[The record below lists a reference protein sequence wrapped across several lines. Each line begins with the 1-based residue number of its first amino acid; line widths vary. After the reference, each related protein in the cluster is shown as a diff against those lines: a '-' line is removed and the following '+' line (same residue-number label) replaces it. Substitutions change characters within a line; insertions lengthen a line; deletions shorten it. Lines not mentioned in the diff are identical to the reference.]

1 MQQVVTEIYIAPFS
15 GSTDYVKLDLFN
27 NESINLKYTQKDLT
41 DLSKV
46 FAPYSLSFTIP
57 ATPKNRQALLFFGDT
72 DVQKANITGSFPC
85 KIYTDGNLNL
95 TGNFTVEDARY
106 DNNGMT
112 NIQGSFETDFKS
124 LKERIGDDL
133 ITDLGSVLT
142 GSTSLQ
148 YSPTVAKNSIESK
161 QLLLKE
167 LDTTTIGTT
176 SKNDIIINYITPL
189 ASTKRVWSYDEQ
201 SDVIDNIA
209 YETIFSGVT
218 NSTAI
223 LTEELRPAI
232 NYRALVEMM
241 FKKYDLKVNLPLRSD
256 KLFNEMYVWVNGVT
270 SEEKLKDEN
279 ALNYLNNFN
288 KQYAQLMY
296 FDALNQGVV
305 YPPHPN
311 PVDVAPGFPP
321 SFFIGADTPFKYTVS
336 NTSRNGFGI
345 VKVNIGDKATS
356 SMPDIFTLQRT
367 SKSIRL
373 NVQLTSVVMQ
383 TTGGKITISLRKP
396 AGDKVPSECEEILTA
411 TADMVAGD
419 NNVFIDIPDTV
430 FDNYTEGYNLYPT
443 FEAYILFKAD
453 LASWTTTNIFTQ
465 YGYANADG
473 GWLQGYNLIT
483 QTCISDGQEKFKASG
498 GIDLIQSLPKIKVVD
513 FFQSFLKTFNLS
525 IYNPLVNSNELQIL
539 NSEDINETGKI
550 YGKREVDYTPFVNAK
565 SFTKS
570 VQDKYTKYNFKHAT
584 SKYKSNVDYVAGNT
598 AGLEYGQVTQ
608 DNGAAKKSEYSVI
621 TNYTIIPPRGVVN
634 TNLVTYYGF
643 SNELEDEENRYK
655 PISNELVLFVN
666 NEQAFLNAGV
676 RLGFLID
683 STNVVPLNR
692 YMLMLPWL
700 ANAKQSLGFSVLVD
714 DVTGNLTNKEK
725 TSSLYERF
733 YSSQTIRLL
742 NVNVLSHKFDLFLP
756 SSEIYVNPTRTNE
769 PPTGFRLQN
778 DIIIGETRFS
788 VLDANIDITTGKTK
802 LTLLN
807 YVTLDDTDK
816 EVIPTPNQYSPE
828 GYNSTQYQIQ

>member
-167 LDTTTIGTT
+167 LDTTSVGTT
-176 SKNDIIINYITPL
+176 SKNDITINYITPL
-189 ASTKRVWSYDEQ
+189 ASTNRVWSYDTT

-209 YETIFSGVT
+209 YSTSFSGVT
-218 NSTAI
+218 NQTAI

-241 FKKYDLKVNLPLRSD
+241 FKKYDLKVNLPLRND
-256 KLFNEMYVWVNGVT
+256 KLFNEMYVWVNGST
-270 SEEKLKDEN
+270 SDEKLSNDNILKFGSSFN
-279 ALNYLNNFN
+279 APYPQTFSGNIFGV
-288 KQYAQLMY
+288 QYPLVP
-296 FDALNQGVV
+296 DAYEGA
-305 YPPHPN
+305 
-311 PVDVAPGFPP
+311 VDFE
-321 SFFIGADTPFKYTVS
+321 GAIPRKYTAS
-336 NTSRNGFGI
+336 YYTRNDYDI
-345 VKVNIGDKATS
+345 IKVNIGDRASGT
-356 SMPDIFTLQRT
+356 MPGLPALQRT
-367 SKSIRL
+367 SKSIRI
-373 NVQLTSVVMQ
+373 NVRLKNLVSQ
-383 TTGGKITISLRKP
+383 TPNGKITISLRKP
-396 AGDKVPSECEEILTA
+396 SGNTLPADCEEILTS
-411 TADMVAGD
+411 TIDFNTQE
-419 NNVFIDIPDTV
+419 NNVFIDVPDTV
-430 FDNYTEGYNLYPT
+430 FDNYTEDFSLYPT
-443 FEAYILFKAD
+443 FEAYILFKTD
-453 LASWTTTNIFTQ
+453 LAVWEVTDIFTQ
-465 YGYANADG
+465 YIYFAPYTG
-473 GWLQGYNLIT
+473 GMFEFYEVVAQRA
-483 QTCISDGQEKFKASG
+483 ISSGNEREKSSG
-498 GIDLIQSLPKIKVVD
+498 TLDVIQCLPKIKVVD

-525 IYNPLVNSNELQIL
+525 IYNPIVNTNELQIL
-539 NSEDINETGKI
+539 NIEDINEVDKI
-550 YGKREVDYTPFVNAK
+550 YGKKEVDYTPFVNAK

-643 SNELEDEENRYK
+643 SNELEEQENRYK
-655 PISNELVLFVN
+655 PINNELVLFVN
-666 NEQAFLNAGV
+666 NELAFLNAGV
-676 RLGFLID
+676 QLGYLLTD
-683 STNVVPLNR
+683 TTVVPLNR

-700 ANAKQSLGFSVLVD
+700 VNAKQSLGFSVLVD
-714 DVTGNLTNKEK
+714 DVTGDLINKEK
-725 TSSLYERF
+725 TNSLYERF
-733 YSSQTIRLL
+733 YSAQTIRLL

-828 GYNSTQYQIQ
+828 GYDSTQYQIQ